1 MWVRTIKVTFANE
14 LMKKSIRSY
23 MSDAVDLTE
32 GMLLVYRVDLAANV
46 SLVNHFFSDKET
58 LEAFSEKLKP
68 VREQLKSMGAKVEIN
83 DGPVWGFRVAGDV
96 TLDML
101 SNGMEGD
108 TKRNNH
114 FHTLIRVTPHRHH
127 SPHHI
132 M

>member
-46 SLVNHFFSDKET
+46 SLVNHFFPDKET

-83 DGPVWGFRVAGDV
+83 DGPVWDFRVAGDV

-101 SNGMEGD
+101 SNGMNSGI
-108 TKRNNH
+108 KK
-114 FHTLIRVTPHRHH
+114 
-127 SPHHI
+127 
-132 M
+132 